1 MYFYQDPQFGN
12 RMITLMAA
20 FVLVL
25 QIAMVAQR
33 WLVTNIRVFAAQS
46 FLLASIANTVAYFNH
61 APQIY
66 IAAAL
71 TFVLKTVAL
80 PLVLE
85 RLVKRIDIGQEIA
98 PLINVPLSLLICGGL
113 TTVGYVVAE
122 SFHRAQVTASAAI
135 PSVTVPS
142 VSVPPVTSLGHNTLA
157 VAVSLF
163 LIGFF
168 MMISRRKAIMQV
180 LALLSLENGLFLA
193 AISLTYGMPLI
204 VELGILFDL
213 LIAVMVFGILV
224 YRIQETFDSM
234 DVSRLSRL
242 RG

>member
-25 QIAMVAQR
+25 QIAMVGQR

-46 FLLASIANTVAYFNH
+46 FLLAAIANTIAYFNH

-71 TFVLKTVAL
+71 TFALKAVAL

-122 SFHRAQVTASAAI
+122 SFHRAEVATS
-135 PSVTVPS
+135 TVPS
-142 VSVPPVTSLGHNTLA
+142 VTSLGHNTLA

-213 LIAVMVFGILV
+213 LIAVMVLGILV

-234 DVSRLSRL
+234 DVSKLSRL